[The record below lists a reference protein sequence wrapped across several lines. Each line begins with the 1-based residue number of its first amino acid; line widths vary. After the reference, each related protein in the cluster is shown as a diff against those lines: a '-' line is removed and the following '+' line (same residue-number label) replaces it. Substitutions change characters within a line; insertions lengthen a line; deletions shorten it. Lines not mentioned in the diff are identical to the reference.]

1 MTDDDEDTSP
11 GWDAIDAALE
21 RLYPGVEPQHYGT
34 LLKWRLGGPDPLDG
48 ISFYP
53 RPDHWH
59 LVSYGM
65 SELYS
70 KESDNPD
77 ESGWGFE
84 FTFRVAR
91 TAGETEPPLW
101 AANLLQNLARYV
113 FNSGNPFGPGH
124 HLNLNGPISLARPET
139 LIRAAA
145 FATDPEL
152 GVIDTPHGQLRF
164 LQLVGLTLDEY
175 AAIERWDA
183 NRLIEVMA
191 PELPLLVTDLDRG
204 SLTDR
209 PGISAAVEEGVRRD
223 GSSTDALLVEEAGW
237 RIGPGGQPGEP
248 VGPGGQPGEQV
259 TTTVTVGANAA
270 DRIGRVLA
278 ARLPFGHGMF
288 LQARESAISFRP
300 GDRFAVTDNG
310 DGLVALDVPPAVLA
324 ELTDVLRPVAGTY
337 RLASAPELV
346 VEIVTSRIRDQEGNV
361 VAEIG

>member
-1 MTDDDEDTSP
+1 MIDDDEHTSP
-11 GWDAIDAALE
+11 GWDAIDAALD

-34 LLKWRLGGPDPLDG
+34 LIKWMMGGPDPLDG

-70 KESDNPD
+70 KDSDNPD

-91 TAGETEPPLW
+91 TADETEPPLW

-124 HLNLNGPISLARPET
+124 HLDLNGPISLARPET

-152 GVIDTPHGQLRF
+152 GVVDTPHGQLRF

-175 AAIERWDA
+175 AAIERWNAD
-183 NRLIEVMA
+183 RLLEVMT

-209 PGISAAVEEGVRRD
+209 PGVRAAIEEGVRRD

-248 VGPGGQPGEQV
+248 A

-270 DRIGRVLA
+270 ERISRVLA
-278 ARLPFGHGMF
+278 ARLPFGHGLF

-300 GDRFAVTDNG
+300 SDRFAVTDNG
-310 DGLVALDVPPAVLA
+310 NGLVSIDVPPAVRA

-337 RLASAPELV
+337 RLAGAPELV
-346 VEIVTSRIRDQEGNV
+346 VEIVVSRIRDQEGNV

>member
-1 MTDDDEDTSP
+1 MTDDDDDNAA

-34 LLKWRLGGPDPLDG
+34 VHKWMLGGPDPLDG

-70 KESDNPD
+70 KETDNPE

-84 FTFRVAR
+84 FTFRIAR
-91 TAGETEPPLW
+91 TADENEPPLW
-101 AANLLQNLARYV
+101 AANFLQNLGRYV

-124 HLNLNGPISLARPET
+124 HLNLNGPISTERLDT

-145 FATDPEL
+145 FDTDPEL

-164 LQLVGLTLDEY
+164 LQVVGLTLDEY

-183 NRLIEVMA
+183 QKLLAAMT
-191 PELPLLVTDLDRG
+191 PDLPLLVTDLARG
-204 SLTDR
+204 DLTDR
-209 PGISAAVEEGVRRD
+209 PGVAAAIAEGVRRD
-223 GSSTDALLVEEAGW
+223 GSSTGSLFVEEAGW
-237 RIGPGGQPGEP
+237 RTEPGDRPGEP
-248 VGPGGQPGEQV
+248 A
-259 TTTVTVGANAA
+259 TTTVKVGANAA
-270 DRIGRVLA
+270 DRISRVLA
-278 ARLPFGHGMF
+278 ARLPFDRGVI
-288 LQARESAISFRP
+288 LQSRDSAVSFRP
-300 GDRFAVTDNG
+300 GDRFAVTDTG

-346 VEIVTSRIRDQEGNV
+346 VEIVMSRIRDQEGNV